1 MGALRG
7 TGPVYSIRRPSEQA
21 VRDFLADMHGRD
33 FSYVGVG
40 ATRELGLRESPKPP
54 RGYVLDRNRVR
65 LGYGDEV
72 FARARAALM
81 RWEMFR
87 VGWAELLWP
96 DASIARGTTVG
107 VLVHLPGVWSL
118 CASRIVYTVEQLGH
132 ALELER
138 YGFAYGTLP
147 GHVARGEERFSV
159 ERSRDDGGVWYEML
173 AYSRLGGLARCAT
186 PYARHVQRRFARDS
200 LAAMRRCVAAD
211 QA

>member
-1 MGALRG
+1 MRALGGA
-7 TGPVYSIRRPSEQA
+7 GPVYSIRRPSEQA

-33 FSYVGVG
+33 LSYGGVG
-40 ATRELGLRESPKPP
+40 ATREIGLRESPKPP
-54 RGYVLDRNRVR
+54 RGSVLDRNRVR

-118 CASRIVYTVEQLGH
+118 CAARIVYTVEELGH

-159 ERSRDDGGVWYEML
+159 ERSRDDDVWYEML
-173 AYSRLGGLARCAT
+173 AFSRLGGLARCAA
-186 PYARHVQRRFARDS
+186 PYARQLQRRFARDS
-200 LAAMRRCVAAD
+200 LAAMRRCVAPG

>member
-118 CASRIVYTVEQLGH
+118 CAARIVYTVEQLGH

-173 AYSRLGGLARCAT
+173 AYSRLAGC
-186 PYARHVQRRFARDS
+186 
-200 LAAMRRCVAAD
+200 
-211 QA
+211 